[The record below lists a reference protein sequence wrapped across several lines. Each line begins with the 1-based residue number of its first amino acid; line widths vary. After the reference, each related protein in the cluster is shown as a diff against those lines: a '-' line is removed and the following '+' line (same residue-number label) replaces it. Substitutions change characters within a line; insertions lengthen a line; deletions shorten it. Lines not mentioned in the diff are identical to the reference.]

1 MRAIVPRLGISACL
15 LGQAVRYDG
24 GHKLDHFLSESLGR
38 FVEWIPVCPE
48 VEVGMSVPRE
58 SVRLIGAA
66 AAPRMVAER
75 SGKDWTDAMMRFA
88 AARTRQL
95 MELELSGYVFKKNS
109 PSCGMER
116 VRIYNRKDMPVRR
129 GRGLYA
135 AAVIDRL
142 APMPVEEEG
151 RLSDPRLR
159 ANFVERVFAFRRW
172 QNLQAEQRSPA
183 ALMEFHAHHKYL
195 LLAHSQSHYRQLGR
209 MVAEVKRST
218 LRVTYEAYGGTFM
231 ETLKLPTN
239 VKKHANVLEHML
251 GYFSDQ
257 LSTAER
263 RELVELIGDY
273 RRELVP
279 LIVPITLI
287 QHYVKKYRCA
297 YLSGQTYLSPA
308 PKELMLRNY
317 T

>member
-1 MRAIVPRLGISACL
+1 
-15 LGQAVRYDG
+15 
-24 GHKLDHFLSESLGR
+24 
-38 FVEWIPVCPE
+38 
-48 VEVGMSVPRE
+48 MSVPRE
-58 SVRLIGAA
+58 SVRLVGAA
-66 AAPRMVAER
+66 SAPRMLADR

-88 AARTRQL
+88 TVRTRQL